1 MVVELIDGLRTV
13 TSVPPVNAVYH
24 FIVPEL
30 AVADNVTVPE
40 PQTDAGVT
48 EAEVTVG
55 TVLTVAITAV
65 RAADRHPSEL
75 VASA

>member
-1 MVVELIDGLRTV
+1 MVVELIVGLSIV

-40 PQTDAGVT
+40 PQTEAGVT
-48 EAEVTVG
+48 EADVTVG
-55 TVLTVAITAV
+55 TVLTVAVTAV
-65 RAADRHPSEL
+65 RAADIQF
-75 VASA
+75 